1 MAEQLISI
9 REAKKEDTEAMMQ
22 LIKELA
28 AYEKAP
34 DEVTVSIDEFVKCGF
49 GEDPVWWAYVAEV
62 NNSVVGFALYYVRY
76 STWKGARMYLEDI
89 IVTEEHRGKGI
100 GTLLFAKLNSI
111 AKEKKFHGMV
121 WQVLEWNQPAINFYK
136 KYDGVKFDDEWI
148 NCSLNF

>member
-1 MAEQLISI
+1 MAEQLITI
-9 REAKKEDTEAMMQ
+9 RKARKEDAEAMMQ
-22 LIKELA
+22 LIGELA
-28 AYEKAP
+28 TYEKAP

-49 GEDPVWWAYVAEV
+49 GENPVWWAYVAEV

-76 STWKGARMYLEDI
+76 STWKGTRMYLEDI

-100 GTLLFAKLNSI
+100 GRLLFEKLITI

-136 KYDGVKFDDEWI
+136 KYNDVKFDDEWI

>member
-9 REAKKEDTEAMMQ
+9 REAKKEDAEAMMQ
-22 LIKELA
+22 LIRELA

-89 IVTEEHRGKGI
+89 IVTEEHREKGI
-100 GTLLFAKLNSI
+100 GTLLFEKLTSI

-136 KYDGVKFDDEWI
+136 KYDDVKFDDEWI

>member
-9 REAKKEDTEAMMQ
+9 REAKKEDAEAMMQ
-22 LIKELA
+22 LIRELA

-34 DEVTVSIDEFVKCGF
+34 DEVTVSIDEFIKCGF
-49 GEDPVWWAYVAEV
+49 GEDPVWWGYVSEIDYA
-62 NNSVVGFALYYVRY
+62 VVGFALYYVRY

-100 GTLLFAKLNSI
+100 GKLLFEKLITI

-121 WQVLEWNQPAINFYK
+121 WQVLEWNQPAINFYN
-136 KYDGVKFDDEWI
+136 KYDGKIPDCCHI
-148 NCSLNF
+148 